1 MTSGGQQNPDE
12 VNDAVST
19 YRKAAPYIS
28 AIYAFI
34 GSVILFGF
42 GGWWLDQKLH
52 SVPLFIL
59 VGLFLG
65 LGVGFYS
72 LIKTVQKLEKKR

>member
-1 MTSGGQQNPDE
+1 MKTGSQQNPDE
-12 VNDAVST
+12 LNEAVNT
-19 YRKAAPYIS
+19 YRKAAPYIN

-34 GSVILFGF
+34 GAVILFG
-42 GGWWLDQKLH
+42 GAGWWLDQKLH
-52 SVPLFIL
+52 STPLCIL

-72 LIKTVQKLEKKR
+72 LIKAVQKLEKNR